1 MLESLRFVKGAIS
14 KKDHLPELAHF
25 HIADGRILGF
35 NGAMGLSA
43 PVPLDLEANPK
54 ALPFFKAIETCKDTV
69 QLHMTSSGRLAVK
82 SGSFKAYIDCVDS
95 SMSTEIIPQGDVA
108 TSTGRLLPALETLSP
123 FISEDASRPWSKGVL
138 FKETKAY
145 ATNNI
150 VLIEYDLGYKVPF
163 EITVPHKAVRE
174 LLRIKE
180 EPHSIQTD
188 GSSVTF
194 HFEGDKWL
202 RTQVYAQPWPDLEPI
217 LNRGVAH
224 TAVPSGLYQ
233 TVEELL
239 PFTDDLTMLYMEP
252 GVVRTEIHTGI
263 GAEIEVNVQST
274 GAFQGKQLAALNG
287 VATHIDFETYP
298 DPCPFAGPGIRGV
311 IMGARK

>member
-1 MLESLRFVKGAIS
+1 MLESLRFVKGAVS

-43 PVPLDLEANPK
+43 PIPLDLEANPK
-54 ALPFFKAIETCKDTV
+54 ALPFFKAIETCRDTV
-69 QLHMTSSGRLAVK
+69 QLHMTDANRLAVK
-82 SGSFKAYIDCVDS
+82 SGGFKAYIDCVES
-95 SMSTEIIPQGDVA
+95 GMSAEITPQGDVA
-108 TSTGRLLPALETLSP
+108 ISTGQLLPALETLSP

-138 FKETKAY
+138 FKGTKAY

-150 VLIEYDLGYKVPF
+150 VLIEYNLGYEVPF

-180 EPHSIQTD
+180 EPHSVQTD

-194 HFEGDKWL
+194 HFSGDKWL

-217 LNRGVAH
+217 LDRGVAC
-224 TAVPSGLYQ
+224 TPVPDSFYQ

-239 PFTDDLTMLYMEP
+239 PFTDALTMVYMEP
-252 GVVRTEIHTGI
+252 GVVRTEIHPGV
-263 GAEIEVNVQST
+263 GAEMRVDVQCT
-274 GAFQGKQLAALNG
+274 GAFQGKQLTALNG
-287 VATHIDFETYP
+287 VATHIDFQAYP

-311 IMGARK
+311 VMGARK